1 MRCFGTAFSQQRFP
15 TGNGA
20 DGGTNASSGIH
31 GFSIGVN
38 LSNGTDLSVCTAP
51 PPALGVLQPDGSEGW
66 AALGQSCGTR
76 AAADVKEEEKM
87 AHGDKLPGNF
97 YGASYSALSRQ
108 LQLWAL
114 ISLYCCTSLASL
126 LQSPAQLG
134 ANTVLIAL
142 TCPKALIPST
152 LTNSHHWL
160 HWF

>member
-1 MRCFGTAFSQQRFP
+1 MLSHRERHR
-15 TGNGA
+15 
-20 DGGTNASSGIH
+20 SSLGIH
-31 GFSIGVN
+31 GFNIGAN
-38 LSNGTDLSVCTAP
+38 LSNATDLSVCTAP
-51 PPALGVLQPDGSEGW
+51 PLLWWVQQPYGSEGW

-97 YGASYSALSRQ
+97 YGASYSSLSRQ

-134 ANTVLIAL
+134 ADTILIAL